1 MGIFRR
7 ETTGLELV
15 EGGVAEAEVAEAEV
29 SETEVAEA
37 EVAEAEVAEAEAAG
51 AEVVG
56 KIRELARRGVDAPP
70 LRPED
75 PPPRRPENDAPRR
88 RPENDAPPRRPENEG
103 TFIAGNI
110 SSLLQRVSASSLQDI
125 DALINDLK
133 VMREKLHEDGR
144 RVHRQIVQ
152 YASLSQTA
160 MQSTRAIAESLGQW
174 KKMGPAPHRRRGLE
188 TTRRI
193 PAPARDQHR
202 ARSTNSKALLFTRA
216 FPGG

>member
-15 EGGVAEAEVAEAEV
+15 EAGVAEAEI
-29 SETEVAEA
+29 AEA
-37 EVAEAEVAEAEAAG
+37 EVAEAEVAEAAVAETEAAG

-56 KIRELARRGVDAPP
+56 RIRELARREVDTPP
-70 LRPED
+70 
-75 PPPRRPENDAPRR
+75 R

-103 TFIAGNI
+103 TLIASNI
-110 SSLLQRVSASSLQDI
+110 GSLLQRVSASSLQDI
-125 DALINDLK
+125 DALISDLK

-160 MQSTRAIAESLGQW
+160 MQSTRAISESLGQW
-174 KKMGPAPHRRRGLE
+174 KKMGPVAP
-188 TTRRI
+188 
-193 PAPARDQHR
+193 
-202 ARSTNSKALLFTRA
+202 RSDEGA
-216 FPGG
+216 

>member
-37 EVAEAEVAEAEAAG
+37 EVAEAEAEVAEAEAAG

-75 PPPRRPENDAPRR
+75 PPPRRPENDAP
-88 RPENDAPPRRPENEG
+88 PRRPENEG

-110 SSLLQRVSASSLQDI
+110 SSLLQRVSASSLQEI

-152 YASLSQTA
+152 YASLSQSA
-160 MQSTRAIAESLGQW
+160 MQSTRAITESLGQW
-174 KKMGPAPHRRRGLE
+174 KKMGPGAP
-188 TTRRI
+188 RI
-193 PAPARDQHR
+193 DEGA
-202 ARSTNSKALLFTRA
+202 
-216 FPGG
+216 

>member
-15 EGGVAEAEVAEAEV
+15 EVAVAEAEVAEAEV
-29 SETEVAEA
+29 AETEVAEA

-56 KIRELARRGVDAPP
+56 KIRELVRRGVDAPP
-70 LRPED
+70 
-75 PPPRRPENDAPRR
+75 R

-103 TFIAGNI
+103 TLIAGNI
-110 SSLLQRVSASSLQDI
+110 SSLLQRVSASSLQEI

-152 YASLSQTA
+152 YASLSQSA
-160 MQSTRAIAESLGQW
+160 MQSTRAITESLGQW
-174 KKMGPAPHRRRGLE
+174 KKMGPGAP
-188 TTRRI
+188 RI
-193 PAPARDQHR
+193 DEGA
-202 ARSTNSKALLFTRA
+202 
-216 FPGG
+216 

>member
-29 SETEVAEA
+29 AETEVAETEVAETEVAEA
-37 EVAEAEVAEAEAAG
+37 EVAEAEVAG

-75 PPPRRPENDAPRR
+75 PPLRRPEN
-88 RPENDAPPRRPENEG
+88 APPRRPENEG
-103 TFIAGNI
+103 TLIAGNI
-110 SSLLQRVSASSLQDI
+110 SSLLQRVSASSLQEI

-152 YASLSQTA
+152 YASLSQSA
-160 MQSTRAIAESLGQW
+160 MQSTRAITESLGQW
-174 KKMGPAPHRRRGLE
+174 KKMGPGAP
-188 TTRRI
+188 RI
-193 PAPARDQHR
+193 DEGA
-202 ARSTNSKALLFTRA
+202 
-216 FPGG
+216 

>member
-7 ETTGLELV
+7 ETTGLEL
-15 EGGVAEAEVAEAEV
+15 AEVAVAEV
-29 SETEVAEA
+29 EVAEA
-37 EVAEAEVAEAEAAG
+37 EVAEAEVAEAEVAEAAVAETEVAG

-70 LRPED
+70 RRPENAA
-75 PPPRRPENDAPRR
+75 PPRRPENA
-88 RPENDAPPRRPENEG
+88 APPRRPENEG

-110 SSLLQRVSASSLQDI
+110 SSLLQRVSASSLQEI

-133 VMREKLHEDGR
+133 TMREKLHEDGM

-174 KKMGPAPHRRRGLE
+174 KKMGPSAP
-188 TTRRI
+188 RI
-193 PAPARDQHR
+193 DEGA
-202 ARSTNSKALLFTRA
+202 
-216 FPGG
+216 